1 MKAQT
6 EQLAKMSETLE
17 SSGFSRPQSN
27 AVIESVALAMETFA
41 VTPELLDDRIG
52 RLKSRIDSR
61 IDGLESR
68 IDKLD
73 SRIDGLREEM
83 YALFAAQRE
92 EMMALLTAQAGDI
105 KDLRQSVD
113 GLKQTMFDLQ
123 QNVMRYMMVFTLLLL
138 GAMVGLF
145 GTIIGQ
151 IFL

>member
-41 VTPELLDDRIG
+41 VTPELLDDRFSK
-52 RLKSRIDSR
+52 LDNRIDT
-61 IDGLESR
+61 
-68 IDKLD
+68 
-73 SRIDGLREEM
+73 LREEM

-92 EMMALLTAQAGDI
+92 EMMALLAAQAGDI

-113 GLKQTMFDLQ
+113 MLKQTMFDFQ
-123 QNVMRYMMVFTLLLL
+123 QSVMRYMMVFTLLLL
-138 GAMVGLF
+138 GAVVGLF

>member
-41 VTPELLDDRIG
+41 VTPELLDDRVSK
-52 RLKSRIDSR
+52 LDDRIDT
-61 IDGLESR
+61 
-68 IDKLD
+68 
-73 SRIDGLREEM
+73 LREEM
-83 YALFAAQRE
+83 YALFA
-92 EMMALLTAQAGDI
+92 AQAGDI

-113 GLKQTMFDLQ
+113 RLNQTMFDFQ
-123 QNVMRYMMVFTLLLL
+123 QSVMRYMMVFTLLLL
-138 GAMVGLF
+138 GAVVGLF